1 MKEVDIREAVT
12 IHFRDI
18 EQDPSVH
25 DVTYEN
31 SQARQRTLVL
41 MNLANKIGGLVIGTG
56 DMSELALGWA
66 TYNGDHM
73 SMYGV
78 NCSVPKMLVRH
89 LVRYYAD
96 TCGEKEL
103 SDILLDVL
111 DTPVSPELLPPK
123 DGVISQKTEPLRSP
137 QSRIRMGIKS
147 IQISSVLREHCCT
160 CTEPD
165 HTFIPKLYILF
176 QTILQP
182 SDKLF
187 NLSGIT

>member
-1 MKEVDIREAVT
+1 MKIFLSVTMPCFGTTDRTYQNACQLTKKLGATLKEVDIREAVT

-111 DTPVSPELLPPK
+111 DTPVRKNRKAIRRMIQAIHRTALL
-123 DGVISQKTEPLRSP
+123 GHRVHAS
-137 QSRIRMGIKS
+137 
-147 IQISSVLREHCCT
+147 QISRMRNSLV
-160 CTEPD
+160 
-165 HTFIPKLYILF
+165 IP
-176 QTILQP
+176 
-182 SDKLF
+182 
-187 NLSGIT
+187 